1 MEKPRKTLQEHFV
14 VIQNLMFIGLGI
26 MVFGAVIDTGIWTW
40 ILMSV
45 GLLITVAGAVYHY
58 KFFRCPHCGQLLNGR
73 GLPKFCPECGNP
85 IQ

>member
-1 MEKPRKTLQEHFV
+1 MEKPKKTLQEHFV

-45 GLLITVAGAVYHY
+45 GLLIAVAGAIYHY
-58 KFFRCPHCGQLLNGR
+58 KFFRCPHCGQPLNGR